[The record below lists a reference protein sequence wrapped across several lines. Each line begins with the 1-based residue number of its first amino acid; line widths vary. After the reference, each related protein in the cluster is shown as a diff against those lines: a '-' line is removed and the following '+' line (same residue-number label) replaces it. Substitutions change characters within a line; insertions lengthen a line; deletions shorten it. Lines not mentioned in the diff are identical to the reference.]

1 MTSPIPNVCF
11 VIKKKLSL
19 LSHTVIDH
27 RRGRPVE
34 NVNYRPELTNIEGKN
49 KVDMILFED
58 NYVEYDKFNSVSQ
71 GINGKLL

>member
-1 MTSPIPNVCF
+1 MN
-11 VIKKKLSL
+11 
-19 LSHTVIDH
+19 
-27 RRGRPVE
+27 
-34 NVNYRPELTNIEGKN
+34 NRPELTNIEGKN